1 MAPIDPSFAVKGLDW
16 GIAPVEPAGAPAPAA
31 DGQGGGFASALSE
44 QVSALEKTQ
53 ADATEMSARLATGQ
67 ASAEDAIMALERA
80 RLAMQLAS
88 TVRTK
93 SVEAI
98 QDLLHTQV

>member
-1 MAPIDPSFAVKGLDW
+1 
-16 GIAPVEPAGAPAPAA
+16 
-31 DGQGGGFASALSE
+31 
-44 QVSALEKTQ
+44 
-53 ADATEMSARLATGQ
+53 MSAGLATGQ